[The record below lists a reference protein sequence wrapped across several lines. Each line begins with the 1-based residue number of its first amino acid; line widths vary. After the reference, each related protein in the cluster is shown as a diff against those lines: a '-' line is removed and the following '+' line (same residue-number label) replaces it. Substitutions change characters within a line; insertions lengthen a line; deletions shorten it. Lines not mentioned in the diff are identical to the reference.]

1 MDENPNCKL
10 CELSE
15 SAHPR
20 SVCLKGEGTGI
31 ARLLIYMDTPTLV
44 EDRRHRGFV
53 SDGASLLHWMLNR
66 MSVNLNHV
74 YFDYI
79 LKCYPGKSKLYS
91 KKAYRLNYIE
101 ACSFYRV
108 ATLQH
113 IRPAAV
119 IGMGSRCC
127 EAFLGSEKVALYE
140 GTDWTPME
148 PLMRDYIDRIF
159 ITYSPAYALESP
171 AESVSI
177 YRTLWAAAEK
187 AGLKPRFNKYL
198 KAFDYGN

>member
-1 MDENPNCKL
+1 MDENPNCTL
-10 CELSE
+10 CVLSS

-20 SVCLKGEGTGI
+20 SVCLKGEGSGI
-31 ARLLIYMDTPTLV
+31 AQLVIFMDAPSLV
-44 EDRRHRGFV
+44 EDRRHHSFV
-53 SDGASLLHWMLNR
+53 SDGAALLKWMLNR
-66 MSVNLNHV
+66 MSVNINHV

-79 LKCYPGKSKLYS
+79 LKCYPGKCREYS
-91 KKAYRLNYIE
+91 KKAYRLNFIE
-101 ACSFYRV
+101 ACSTYRV

-113 IRPAAV
+113 IRPRAV
-119 IGMGSRCC
+119 IGMGSKCC
-127 EAFLGSEKVALYE
+127 EAFLGSDKVALYE

-148 PLMRDYIDRIF
+148 PMMRDYVDKVF
-159 ITYSPAYALESP
+159 ITYSPAYALEDA

-198 KAFDYGN
+198 KAFDYGI